1 MKFIR
6 LGIGFMHSPKP
17 LPPGLTYLP
26 IEFNVASYQSNKP
39 TQALTALKPLASPK
53 ASVSQTCLASGNIGN
68 RETNLADHIISK
80 KSSEDKEKDVFRHN
94 LPFLKQIS
102 LKYSRAK
109 LKIPAETGLWETLPL
124 KDESPRLWIAFCRGK
139 GSH

>member
-1 MKFIR
+1 
-6 LGIGFMHSPKP
+6 MHSPKP

-39 TQALTALKPLASPK
+39 TQALTALKPLASTK
-53 ASVSQTCLASGNIGN
+53 ASVSQTFLASGNIGN
-68 RETNLADHIISK
+68 RETNLADHKIST

-109 LKIPAETGLWETLPL
+109 LKIPAETGLWATLPL
-124 KDESPRLWIAFCRGK
+124 KDESPRV
-139 GSH
+139 